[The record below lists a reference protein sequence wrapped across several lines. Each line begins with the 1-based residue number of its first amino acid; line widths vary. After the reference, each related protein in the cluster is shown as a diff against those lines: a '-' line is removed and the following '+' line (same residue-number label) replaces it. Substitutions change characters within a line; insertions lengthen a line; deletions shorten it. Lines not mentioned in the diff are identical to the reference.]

1 MGDLSDDCH
10 CCSCIDDGEEPT
22 IHWPEW
28 VEATRYHTELLL
40 METTSDRWLASDH
53 AGIRSHGG
61 ELQDELLALS
71 EDTLAIDQVEATFF
85 DLGERTRAIYNWFMR

>member
-10 CCSCIDDGEEPT
+10 CCSCVDDGEEPS

-40 METTSDRWLASDH
+40 METTSDRWLRSEH
-53 AGIRSHGG
+53 AGIRQHGAEMQDRLI
-61 ELQDELLALS
+61 ELSDIATGSRDINLAY
-71 EDTLAIDQVEATFF
+71 E
-85 DLGERTRAIYNWFMR
+85 TRAIYNWFMR